1 MSEENDPTNSEEEY
15 VSDEDEDEEDYTDLS
30 ELLTGLLASE
40 DDNMCTAVL
49 KLGKQL
55 ENTNKILVKIL
66 SHLKSS
72 SA

>member
-1 MSEENDPTNSEEEY
+1 MSDENDPTNSEEEY
-15 VSDEDEDEEDYTDLS
+15 VTDEDEDEEDYTDLS

>member
-15 VSDEDEDEEDYTDLS
+15 VTDEEEDEEDYTDLS